1 MRTGYGM
8 DIRYFEKYGITA
20 GITQVPDR
28 SDVRRA
34 EMSEELEKRG
44 GHLIRPCLTHGVNVY
59 PITRKFLE
67 GKPSYIEIEDCD
79 GMVTD
84 LPDVALTSTHGDCIP
99 LYAFDPVKKVIGLAH
114 AGWRGTVNG
123 IAAVLALTM
132 IKTYGCDPSDI
143 RTVVGPGI
151 GRCCFEVS
159 EDVAREFIE
168 KMPWCE
174 DYIDEGAREGK
185 YMIDLKGINAELFKM
200 FGITNTEI
208 SPVCTYEDENCWSYR
223 RNGTDKRMLAYIKL

>member
-1 MRTGYGM
+1 M
-8 DIRYFEKYGITA
+8 DIRYFEDLGITA

-34 EMSEELEKRG
+34 VMAGELAEKG
-44 GHLIRPCLTHGVNVY
+44 GYLIRPWLTHGVNVQ
-59 PITRKFLE
+59 PITRGFLE
-67 GKPSYIEIEDCD
+67 GKPSYIEIDDCD

-99 LYAFDPVKKVIGLAH
+99 LYAFDPEKRVIGLAH
-114 AGWRGTVNG
+114 AGWRGTVDG
-123 IAAVLALTM
+123 IAASLALTM
-132 IKTYGCDPSDI
+132 IKAYGCDPLDI
-143 RTVVGPGI
+143 HTVVGPGI

-174 DYIDEGAREGK
+174 DYIDEGAAPGK
-185 YMIDLKGINAELFKM
+185 YMIDLKGINAQMFSF
-200 FGITNTEI
+200 FGIVNTEI

>member
-1 MRTGYGM
+1 M
-8 DIRYFEKYGITA
+8 DIKYFEQYGITA

-34 EMSEELEKRG
+34 AMAKELEEQDG
-44 GHLIRPCLTHGVNVY
+44 FLIRPCLTHSTNVY
-59 PITRKFLE
+59 PITWQFLDD
-67 GKPSYIEIEDCD
+67 KPSYIEIEDCD

-84 LPDVALTSTHGDCIP
+84 VRNVALTSTHGDCIP
-99 LYAFDPVKKVIGLAH
+99 LYAYDPVKKVIGLAH
-114 AGWRGTVNG
+114 AGWRGTVDG

-132 IKTYGCDPSDI
+132 IKLFDCDPADI
-143 RTVVGPGI
+143 HTVVGPGI

-168 KMPWCE
+168 KLPWCE
-174 DYIDEGAREGK
+174 DYIDEGAVPGK
-185 YMIDLKGINAELFKM
+185 YRIDLKGINAEFFRM
-200 FGITNTEI
+200 FGIVNTEI

-223 RNGTDKRMLAYIKL
+223 RDGTDKRMLAYIKLD